1 MSELFTEDGVMT
13 GNKGS
18 ARGRAALRDAVT
30 AVWAAEPPHTLHLT
44 LNVTIDESGPDP
56 SVRSVM
62 LMVTRESP
70 PRVLG
75 SALVRQVVR
84 RTAEGGGSPPGR
96 SKVLEMRQSIS
107 DVLFSV
113 AAGPENDVSSACWAA
128 RLVVSGWSAIP
139 ISQRSRGYWGGN
151 DYWSVDERR
160 R

>member
-1 MSELFTEDGVMT
+1 MSLTAAESLEITQLITRADNCATARDANGYVELFTEDGVMT

-18 ARGRAALRDAVT
+18 ARGRVALRDAVT

-84 RTAEGGGSPPGR
+84 RT
-96 SKVLEMRQSIS
+96 S
-107 DVLFSV
+107 DGWRIASREIV
-113 AAGPENDVSSACWAA
+113 AA
-128 RLVVSGWSAIP
+128 
-139 ISQRSRGYWGGN
+139 
-151 DYWSVDERR
+151 
-160 R
+160 

>member
-1 MSELFTEDGVMT
+1 MSLTAAESLEITQLITRADNCATARDANGYVELFTEDGVMT

-18 ARGRAALRDAVT
+18 ARGRVALRDAVT

-84 RTAEGGGSPPGR
+84 RTCDGWRIASRE
-96 SKVLEMRQSIS
+96 I
-107 DVLFSV
+107 V
-113 AAGPENDVSSACWAA
+113 AA
-128 RLVVSGWSAIP
+128 
-139 ISQRSRGYWGGN
+139 
-151 DYWSVDERR
+151 
-160 R
+160 